1 MTARLALVQSQLT
14 SDDLSAVSEQTTLI
28 NLYDY
33 SASNIYVGYL
43 KSAYKE
49 AFGVLDK
56 IAVLLN
62 HYLGLGLPEDHCYYR
77 SVWYVHG
84 PDDSP
89 LDPPAIAPQ
98 VKQQGLRLF
107 GLYLLCQDP
116 CGSKY
121 SQIRNALT
129 HRYLRA
135 YHSAGGPKGTYT
147 FKELTR
153 ITIEAFYQIKC
164 AIMYVPLF
172 IEASERAKHSD
183 SDRVGTIPLSTRQHL
198 DLW

>member
-1 MTARLALVQSQLT
+1 
-14 SDDLSAVSEQTTLI
+14 
-28 NLYDY
+28 
-33 SASNIYVGYL
+33 
-43 KSAYKE
+43 
-49 AFGVLDK
+49 
-56 IAVLLN
+56 
-62 HYLGLGLPEDHCYYR
+62 
-77 SVWYVHG
+77 
-84 PDDSP
+84 
-89 LDPPAIAPQ
+89 
-98 VKQQGLRLF
+98 LRLF

>member
-89 LDPPAIAPQ
+89 LDPPAIAPAIGLPEDRWVAVHRRPQ
-98 VKQQGLRLF
+98 MQGRSP
-107 GLYLLCQDP
+107 GAC
-116 CGSKY
+116 
-121 SQIRNALT
+121 R
-129 HRYLRA
+129 
-135 YHSAGGPKGTYT
+135 
-147 FKELTR
+147 
-153 ITIEAFYQIKC
+153 
-164 AIMYVPLF
+164 
-172 IEASERAKHSD
+172 
-183 SDRVGTIPLSTRQHL
+183 RV
-198 DLW
+198 D